1 MNLTFLASVL
11 TLLITLTSGLPTSTR
26 GGRGGGG
33 GGRHGEASLRP
44 SLVEDE
50 DYDDFAEVPI
60 TFVRHAYNLPKSF
73 SNQKIYDLIEA
84 QAPKSKRYRK
94 YDLVKRLLRNLI

>member
-11 TLLITLTSGLPTSTR
+11 TLLITLTSGLPTSAR
-26 GGRGGGG
+26 GGRGG
-33 GGRHGEASLRP
+33 GGRHGEASLRS

-94 YDLVKRLLRNLI
+94 YDLL

>member
-11 TLLITLTSGLPTSTR
+11 TLLITLTSGLPTATR

-33 GGRHGEASLRP
+33 GHHGEDSFRP
-44 SLVEDE
+44 SLIEDE

-60 TFVRHAYNLPKSF
+60 TFVRHAYNLPKSL

-94 YDLVKRLLRNLI
+94 

>member
-11 TLLITLTSGLPTSTR
+11 TLLITLTSGLPTATR
-26 GGRGGGG
+26 GGRGGGAG
-33 GGRHGEASLRP
+33 HHGEDSFRP
-44 SLVEDE
+44 SLIEDE

-60 TFVRHAYNLPKSF
+60 TFVRHAYNLPKSL

-94 YDLVKRLLRNLI
+94 